1 MSKQRILVVEDDPA
15 VADLI
20 VRYLKRSGYEVAACV
35 ASGEDALVEAAR
47 SRPHLALMDI
57 GLRGDLDGVQTAE
70 RLQARFDVPVV
81 FLTGLADD
89 ATIQRSH
96 DAAAFGYL
104 VKPFRPDD
112 LKTSINLA
120 LNKHQVESKLRRI
133 EHWFT
138 AAIRSIGEAIV
149 TTDETA
155 KVTFLNPV
163 AEALTG
169 WTLDEAVGQPLEA
182 IFHAQSDSMVL
193 KSKSPAQRS
202 SAGGTPVASSRETTL
217 LSRAGRTIPIERSAS
232 PIRNDQ
238 GEIVGSVLVFRDVTE
253 RRQAETD
260 LKNSREQLRS
270 LAAHLERVREDERTR
285 IAREIHDELGQIL
298 TGLKMDLVWIE
309 KRLPTVNDEAIRQPL
324 TNKTRSM
331 VGLLDQMVKTV
342 RKISAELRPGVLDDL
357 GLLPAME
364 WQARDWQIRTGIEC
378 AVVSD
383 VSEDAVTPEQRTALF
398 RIFQETLT
406 NVARHAQATQVR
418 ARLNLENDWL
428 AMEINDNGR
437 GITEEEQRYT
447 KSFGLLGMKERAMML
462 GGQVRIQGTP
472 GQGTSVQVRIPIS
485 DPAPAAS
492 GNSH

>member
-1 MSKQRILVVEDDPA
+1 MSNQRILVVEDDPA

-96 DAAAFGYL
+96 DAKAFGYL

-112 LKTSINLA
+112 LKTSIDLA
-120 LNKHQVESKLRRI
+120 LNKHQVESKLRQI

-138 AAIRSIGEAIV
+138 AAIRSVGEAIV

-155 KVTFLNPV
+155 RVTFLNPV
-163 AEALTG
+163 AEVLTG

-182 IFHAQSDSMVL
+182 IFHAQSDAMVL
-193 KSKSPAQRS
+193 KTALQRPPARR
-202 SAGGTPVASSRETTL
+202 ATVASSRETTM
-217 LSRAGRTIPIERSAS
+217 LSREGRTIPIECSAS

-238 GEIVGSVLVFRDVTE
+238 GEVVGSVLVFRDVTE

-324 TNKTRSM
+324 TSKTKSM
-331 VGLLDQMVKTV
+331 LGLLDQMVKTV

-383 VSEDAVTPEQRTALF
+383 VSEDAVPAEQRTALF

-418 ARLNLENDWL
+418 ARLSLEKDWL

-462 GGQVRIQGTP
+462 GGQVRIQGTA

-485 DPAPAAS
+485 DPAPAACDP
-492 GNSH
+492 H

>member
-1 MSKQRILVVEDDPA
+1 MSNQRILVVEDDPA

-20 VRYLKRSGYEVAACV
+20 VRYLKRSGYGVAACV
-35 ASGEDALVEAAR
+35 ASGEEALVEAAR
-47 SRPHLALMDI
+47 SRPDLALMDI

-89 ATIQRSH
+89 ATIKRSH
-96 DAAAFGYL
+96 GAEAFGYL
-104 VKPFRPDD
+104 LKPFRPDD
-112 LKTSINLA
+112 LKTSIDLA
-120 LNKHQVESKLRRI
+120 LNKHQVESKLRQI

-138 AAIRSIGEAIV
+138 AAIRSVGEAIV

-155 KVTFLNPV
+155 RVTFLNPV

-169 WTLDEAVGQPLEA
+169 WTLGEAVGQPLDT
-182 IFHAQSDSMVL
+182 IFHPKDDSLAVDD
-193 KSKSPAQRS
+193 AARRV
-202 SAGGTPVASSRETTL
+202 SARENTSASSRETTL
-217 LSRAGRTIPIERSAS
+217 LSRKGRTIPIECSAS

-253 RRQAETD
+253 RRQGEAN

-285 IAREIHDELGQIL
+285 IAREVHDELGQLL
-298 TGLKMDLVWIE
+298 TGLKMDLAWIE
-309 KRLPTVNDEAIRQPL
+309 KRLPAINEEAIRQPL
-324 TNKTRSM
+324 SNKTTSM
-331 VGLLDQMVKTV
+331 LGLLDQMVKTV

-364 WQARDWQIRTGIEC
+364 WQARDWQVRTGIEC
-378 AVVSD
+378 IVDSN
-383 VSEDAVTPEQRTALF
+383 VSEDAVPPDRGTALF

-406 NVARHAQATQVR
+406 NVARHAQATRVR
-418 ARLNLENDWL
+418 ARLSLEKGWL

-447 KSFGLLGMKERAMML
+447 KSFGLIGMKERAIML
-462 GGQVRIQGTP
+462 GGQVRIQGAA

-485 DPAPAAS
+485 GSTPGASEDP
-492 GNSH
+492 H